1 MSWMAKKSAS
11 LMYTILTLQ
20 HLQVSR
26 WKIRERERESV
37 WISCIVLLN
46 IGLFSWRQATPTGGS
61 KPAARYGHSGVVY
74 KKRLYVLAGQD
85 SLTDY
90 NDVWAIPMT
99 GRLYKVV

>member
-1 MSWMAKKSAS
+1 MEDE
-11 LMYTILTLQ
+11 
-20 HLQVSR
+20 
-26 WKIRERERESV
+26 RERERERERVCVCVCV

-46 IGLFSWRQATPTGGS
+46 LGLFSWRQATPTGGS